1 MIEFI
6 NINEAIP
13 YKIFK
18 DLYEKAVQ
26 ENQTNVE
33 AISVSS
39 YNTEKREV
47 DSRFVNIKYLKD
59 NEFIFFSNYNSPKSM
74 AFTLHPQITALFYW
88 SSIDVQIRMKAYI
101 KKTSKLFNNEYFKN
115 RSKHKNALA
124 ISSNQSQLIPTYDDV
139 VIKYNHILETEN
151 LLECPNF
158 WGGFAFIPYY
168 FEFWRGHE
176 SRINKRDVYQ
186 INGNTWDHEVIQP

>member
-59 NEFIFFSNYNSPKSM
+59 NEFIFF
-74 AFTLHPQITALFYW
+74 F
-88 SSIDVQIRMKAYI
+88 
-101 KKTSKLFNNEYFKN
+101 KL
-115 RSKHKNALA
+115 
-124 ISSNQSQLIPTYDDV
+124 
-139 VIKYNHILETEN
+139 
-151 LLECPNF
+151 
-158 WGGFAFIPYY
+158 
-168 FEFWRGHE
+168 
-176 SRINKRDVYQ
+176 
-186 INGNTWDHEVIQP
+186 